1 MGYLENAACN
11 GRRPKRVG
19 PQRIYSRPRLVKRL
33 VAERDVAR
41 FVVAPSGFGKT
52 SLGLEYAASMFS
64 FRGVHWLDCS
74 SPCFLRDLDA
84 GIIAKTFIAR
94 PVQLDLVVFD
104 DVPFLADAR
113 LECFSHEIDALLDAG
128 CEVLVT
134 TTPAFGAIADA
145 QRDCVIVG
153 ARDLLVDDC
162 ELSSSHVASVEGLRE
177 CDRVPAFLWGG
188 QDGMRTFARHAPWRD
203 AFRNACSRIRDG
215 SLAGGLLR

>member
-1 MGYLENAACN
+1 
-11 GRRPKRVG
+11 
-19 PQRIYSRPRLVKRL
+19 
-33 VAERDVAR
+33 
-41 FVVAPSGFGKT
+41 
-52 SLGLEYAASMFS
+52 MFS

-84 GIIAKTFIAR
+84 GIIAKTLIAR
-94 PVQLDLVVFD
+94 PAQLDLVVFD

-113 LECFSHEIDALLDAG
+113 SECFSHEIDALLEAG

-162 ELSSSHVASVEGLRE
+162 ELSLRA
-177 CDRVPAFLWGG
+177 CVNAIAFLPFYGAG
-188 QDGMRTFARHAPWRD
+188 KMACASFFA
-203 AFRNACSRIRDG
+203 ACALERCLQKCALPYS
-215 SLAGGLLR
+215 